1 MVSYKLAL
9 RKKGQETTKI
19 KVGNA
24 VFGENLVIIAG
35 PCAVESEQQYLD
47 SAKQAKE
54 AGADILRGGAF
65 KPRTSPYSFQGVGEG
80 GLKIIKK
87 ARETLSIPA
96 VTECTDAPQVD
107 IIMEHADIIQ
117 IGARNSRNYELLRQ
131 VGKKTAKNK
140 FPVLLKR
147 GDSSTMEE
155 FLNSAEYIL
164 KEGNP
169 NVILCLR
176 GIRTFESQMRNTP
189 DVGAIPWLKKETHL
203 PVIFDPSHSSGT
215 SEFIAELCFAAV
227 AAGADGL
234 IIESHCNPEKA
245 LCDGQQS
252 LKKERLKQVIDKAGE
267 IKRAISLLP
276 PQHF

>member
-1 MVSYKLAL
+1 MASYKLAW
-9 RKKGQETTKI
+9 RKQGKETTKI
-19 KVGNA
+19 KVGDA
-24 VFGENLVIIAG
+24 VFGKDFVVIAG
-35 PCAVESEQQYLD
+35 PCAVESEKQYLD

-54 AGADILRGGAF
+54 AGADVIRGGTF
-65 KPRTSPYSFQGVGEG
+65 KMRTSPYSFQGLGEE
-80 GLKIIKK
+80 GLKILKK
-87 ARETLSIPA
+87 TGDELGLPT
-96 VTECTDAPQVD
+96 VTECTDASQ
-107 IIMEHADIIQ
+107 IGLIMENASMIQ
-117 IGARNSRNYELLRQ
+117 IGARNARNYELLKQ
-131 VGKKTAKNK
+131 IGKKTSRNK

-147 GDSSTMEE
+147 GDSLTMEE

-189 DVGAIPWLKKETHL
+189 DIGAIPWLKKETHL
-203 PVIFDPSHSSGT
+203 PVIFDPSHSAGT

-252 LKKERLKQVIDKAGE
+252 ITKEQIKQIIEKSKEVKA
-267 IKRAISLLP
+267 ILP
-276 PQHF
+276 KIFK